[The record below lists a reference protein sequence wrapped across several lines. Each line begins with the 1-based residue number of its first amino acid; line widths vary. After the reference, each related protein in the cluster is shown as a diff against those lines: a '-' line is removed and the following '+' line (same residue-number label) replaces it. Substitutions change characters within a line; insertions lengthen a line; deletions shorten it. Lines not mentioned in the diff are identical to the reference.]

1 MRFILSFL
9 LSCLALNALAQPQ
22 TRTVYVAAQS
32 GISLRAAPSTSSAM
46 LEKIPYGEKLMIGF
60 ATLDSTDVKADGIT
74 GSWHD
79 LTYKGKKGY
88 VVDNFL
94 ISAPPPKKEVK
105 MLSEYLK
112 QIAGGLGAPV
122 KWSKKRVKDEDIE
135 MFKTIYKNG
144 MEIHELNGYESY
156 SELIMLPDWY
166 RIEDVF
172 LVLRNLSFYKELIG
186 KNDFFPLKSIE
197 TKDSSGVI
205 IKTIKVQTDEG
216 VSDIKSYNVRKIS
229 ISSGLGAIEE
239 LTIEFIGGQMIISFL
254 SAA

>member
-1 MRFILSFL
+1 MKLLLSFL
-9 LSCLALNALAQPQ
+9 VSCLVVNAWAQSP
-22 TRTVYVAAQS
+22 TRAFYVAAQS
-32 GISLRAAPSTSSAM
+32 GISLRAAPSTSSAL

-60 ATLDSTDVKADGIT
+60 AALDSTDVKADGIT

-94 ISAPPPKKEVK
+94 MSAPPPKKEVK

-112 QIAGGLGAPV
+112 QIGGGLGAPV
-122 KWSKKRVKDEDIE
+122 KWNKKRVKDEDTE

-144 MEIHELNGYESY
+144 MEIHEFNGYESY
-156 SELIMLPDWY
+156 SELIMLPEWY

-172 LVLRNLSFYKELIG
+172 LLLRNLSSYKELIG

-197 TKDSSGVI
+197 TKDSSGMI
-205 IKTIKVQTDEG
+205 IKSIKIETDGAPET
-216 VSDIKSYNVRKIS
+216 KSYNVRRITIS
-229 ISSGLGAIEE
+229 GSLGATEE
-239 LTIEFIGGQMIISFL
+239 LTIEFIGGQMIISF
-254 SAA
+254 SSYV